1 MAAKSTS
8 PASRSQLS
16 GTGVRRQAA
25 LENVVCALSSPSQ
38 NIARPSISRGSAA
51 RTSGFARLRIG
62 IWYNLQLANMAATPA
77 HRVSTGE
84 RINVHE
90 APGRLQR
97 ELGSRGIRLTRQRR
111 VLLQVM
117 ETARRHLDAGEILDR
132 AQKIDSN
139 ITRVTVYR
147 TIDLLKRHGLIDE
160 LDLLHLRGDRH
171 FYESHG
177 PRDHIHVACLRCGK
191 VREVESE
198 LYEELKQQIA
208 RDCSID
214 ITVSRTE
221 IGGVCTECRKQEK
234 QRATS

>member
-1 MAAKSTS
+1 MKNPQSPLQVSDAIMTQLMANRHHTNQPGAI
-8 PASRSQLS
+8 R
-16 GTGVRRQAA
+16 
-25 LENVVCALSSPSQ
+25 
-38 NIARPSISRGSAA
+38 
-51 RTSGFARLRIG
+51 FARLRIG
-62 IWYNLQLANMAATPA
+62 IWYNLPLANMAATPA

-97 ELGSRGIRLTRQRR
+97 ELGARGIRLTRQRR

-117 ETARRHLDAGEILDR
+117 ETARRHLDAGEILER

-221 IGGVCTECRKQEK
+221 IGGICTECQRQQK
-234 QRATS
+234 QRVSS